1 MSSALGGV
9 VVVGALL
16 RVAAGD
22 GAPVSFLLVT
32 ASVLLVFLLGKPDH
46 WEISVAHLRGETSS
60 SAKPTGRDGVY
71 GLLQELIN
79 AGYVARRQ
87 DRSDAGVLGE
97 INYIVSE
104 TPLPDS
110 PYPAAPYPAQPYPA
124 NPTLVSIEGK
134 QVLKKPARTEKPSCN
149 SGESV
154 VEFERFWKLYPRK
167 VGKDKAEKAWAK
179 LKVDTALFNRMGTA
193 LAAWSKSPD
202 WTKDGGQFIPHAA
215 TWLNGKRWEDE
226 LPAPG
231 FAAHGSAFNN
241 LPQHTDDMYE
251 ESHDGRANF

>member
-1 MSSALGGV
+1 MSIIRAPRPEANFYMLNKAISDDPRLSWAARG
-9 VVVGALL
+9 LL
-16 RVAAGD
+16 IY
-22 GAPVSFLLVT
+22 
-32 ASVLLVFLLGKPDH
+32 LLGKPDH
-46 WEISVAHLRGETSS
+46 WKVSPAHLRGETAG
-60 SAKPTGRDGVY
+60 SAKPTGRDGIY
-71 GLLQELIN
+71 GLLDELIST
-79 AGYVARRQ
+79 GYVRRGQ
-87 DRSDAGVLGE
+87 PRSESGVLGE
-97 INYIVSE
+97 VTYLVSE

-110 PYPAAPYPAQPYPA
+110 PYPAEPLPVGPHPA

-134 QVLKKPARTEKPSCN
+134 QVLKKAVSTEKPSCN

-154 VEFERFWKLYPRK
+154 IEFERFWKLYPRK

-202 WTKDGGQFIPHAA
+202 WTKDGGQFILHAA